1 MHKSRFLVLAA
12 APIMVVLA
20 ASQVLAYA
28 FGTGPLVPVSGPSPF
43 AGCTVG
49 GTPSSTL
56 YPEAEVEPFVAVNPT
71 NSNNVIGVFQQDRW
85 SDGGSRGLL
94 AARSIN
100 GGTSWT
106 TNFAAFSTC
115 SGNPASN
122 TYERASDPWVTFDT
136 AGNAYQISL
145 SVSGDQVLSSV
156 LVAKSA
162 DGGATWSS
170 PTTLLRDPN
179 PLHFND
185 KESITGD
192 PTRAGYVYAVWDR
205 GTFPSEQ
212 RNTRSFR
219 GSHAFRGQPMFSRT
233 TDGGQTWSAPVG
245 MANQNIFTIGNQIAV
260 LRDGTLVDVFQKFQG
275 SGVQPSPQVATES
288 VMLSR
293 DAGLTWSQPIDIALW
308 FPEAVSDPDNGNAV
322 RTGNGLPDIAVDSST
337 GTIYVVWEDGR
348 FSADRHADVAL
359 SKSVDGGRKWSPPS
373 KVNQSPVGVQAFT
386 PAVAVSAD
394 GTVGIT
400 YYDFRNNTSALGVP
414 TDAWFAHSH
423 DSGATWSEQHV
434 SGSFDIET
442 APVARGYFLG
452 DYEGLAT
459 VGNDFL
465 TFFVQTNSGNFANP
479 TDVFSLRL
487 SK

>member
-1 MHKSRFLVLAA
+1 VLT
-12 APIMVVLA
+12 
-20 ASQVLAYA
+20 ASQVLAYT
-28 FGTGPLVPVSGPSPF
+28 FGAGPLVLVSGPSPF
-43 AGCTVG
+43 AGCAVG
-49 GTPSSTL
+49 GTSTSTL

-71 NSNNVIGVFQQDRW
+71 NSKNVIGVFQQDRW
-85 SDGGSRGLL
+85 SDGGSRGLV
-94 AARSIN
+94 AARSTD

-106 TNFAAFSTC
+106 TKSAAFSTC

-122 TYERASDPWVTFDT
+122 SYERASDPWVTFDT

-145 SVSGDQVLSSV
+145 SVSADQNLSSV
-156 LVAKSA
+156 LVARSA
-162 DGGATWSS
+162 DGGANWSS

-192 PTRAGYVYAVWDR
+192 PTRAGHVYAVWDR

-212 RNTRSFR
+212 RNTRSFL

-245 MANQNIFTIGNQIAV
+245 MANQNILTIGNQIAI
-260 LRDGTLVDVFQKFQG
+260 LPDGTLVDVFLKFQG
-275 SGVQPSPQVATES
+275 SGVQPSPQIATES
-288 VMLSR
+288 VMLSG

-308 FPEAVSDPDNGNAV
+308 FPEGVSDPDNGNAV

-359 SKSVDGGRKWSPPS
+359 SKSVDGGRKWSAPS
-373 KVNQSPVGVQAFT
+373 KANQSPVGVQAFT

-394 GTVGIT
+394 GTVGVS
-400 YYDFRNNTSALGVP
+400 YYDFRKNTAAPGVP
-414 TDAWFAHSH
+414 TDAWFVHSH
-423 DSGATWSEQHV
+423 DGGTSWAEQHV

-465 TFFVQTNSGNFANP
+465 TFFVMANSGNFANR